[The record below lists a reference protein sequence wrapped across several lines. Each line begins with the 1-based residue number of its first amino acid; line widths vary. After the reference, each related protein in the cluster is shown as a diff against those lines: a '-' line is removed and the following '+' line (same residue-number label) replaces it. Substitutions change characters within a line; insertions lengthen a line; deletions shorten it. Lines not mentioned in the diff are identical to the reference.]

1 VELGE
6 SHILYGGDMNFDEN
20 VPDSTRN
27 LEPLLESLGYSFS
40 SEMIDSDESA
50 SLEELNDEINLGEN
64 GDNDEVDINEDYCL
78 SEMSDISDDEDGEP
92 LFDLDAN
99 LGDDGGILG
108 VEPNLGKYIS
118 KSNT

>member
-1 VELGE
+1 
-6 SHILYGGDMNFDEN
+6 MNFDEN

-27 LEPLLESLGYSFS
+27 LEPLLESLGYSFF
-40 SEMIDSDESA
+40 DFDESA
-50 SLEELNDEINLGEN
+50 SLEALNDEINLGEN
-64 GDNDEVDINEDYCL
+64 GDNDEVHINEDYCL
-78 SEMSDISDDEDGEP
+78 SEMFDLSDDEDGET

-108 VEPNLGKYIS
+108 VEPNLGRYIS